1 MSFKNQKTEI
11 QKIPDQLRPPA
22 LLLPEKAPPTSAF
35 VVFQT
40 GGGGGGGGG
49 NNNDRDCN
57 HEDKGYLM
65 KSVSFSGDSYDSS
78 SSSSSNDGTAAGS
91 RSGIVYALASM
102 NLPNA
107 YVIPESRI
115 KTPRAAKT
123 PSSVRNRDRRV
134 TLSPTDELMNPKESP
149 TKLLA
154 HHYKAVTPRLSSNF
168 RL

>member
-11 QKIPDQLRPPA
+11 QKIPETLRPPA
-22 LLLPEKAPPTSAF
+22 LLLPSKAPPTSAF

-49 NNNDRDCN
+49 NNDNECN
-57 HEDKGYLM
+57 HDDKGYLM
-65 KSVSFSGDSYDSS
+65 KSVSFSADSYDSS
-78 SSSSSNDGTAAGS
+78 NSSSSNDSTAAGS

-123 PSSVRNRDRRV
+123 PSSVRNRDRRA
-134 TLSPTDELMNPKESP
+134 TLSPTDELMNPKDSP